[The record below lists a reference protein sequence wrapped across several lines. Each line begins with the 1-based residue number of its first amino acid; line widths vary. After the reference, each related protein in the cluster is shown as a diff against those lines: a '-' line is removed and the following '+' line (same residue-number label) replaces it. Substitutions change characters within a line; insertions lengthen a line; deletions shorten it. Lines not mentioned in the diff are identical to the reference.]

1 MALGQE
7 VMTDYATTS
16 LSLKQHPVS
25 LIRPMLDEMRI
36 IPACRLADLP
46 QETWV
51 KVVGLVLVRQRPA
64 TASGIV
70 FETLEDETGTANI
83 IIRTQ
88 IYERYRAAA
97 RHAVLLECDGYIE
110 RNGMV
115 IHILARRLTDLT
127 HLINDLHHHSRDFH

>member
-1 MALGQE
+1 MPLGQE
-7 VMTDYATTS
+7 VMTDYATTG

-36 IPACRLADLP
+36 TPACRLSDLP
-46 QETWV
+46 QDTWV

-70 FETLEDETGTANI
+70 FETLEDETGIANI
-83 IIRTQ
+83 IIRPQ

-97 RHAVLLECDGYIE
+97 RHATLLA
-110 RNGMV
+110 V
-115 IHILARRLTDLT
+115 RRL
-127 HLINDLHHHSRDFH
+127 HRAQRPGHPHPRPPPHRPHPPHQ